1 MKRIQQPLV
10 FNPVYCKNIWGGC
23 LIAAMPRRSFVPSP
37 CGESWELSAH
47 PAGTTSVRI
56 GAFKGALLSQ
66 LTETFGASLIGT
78 SASSPTRFPLLF
90 KIIDAMDRLSVQVH
104 PNDAN
109 ASLTKGEPKSEMW
122 YVLDTAPDAC
132 VYAGLKPGTDAQ
144 MFAAAIRDGT
154 AADRMFRLPVRRGD
168 ALYIPGGL
176 VHAIGPGCL
185 IYEVQQSS
193 NTTYRLFDWNRV
205 DASGEPRELH
215 VEKGL
220 LSIDWMLPPPSLRRA
235 VPLAREGRNAWGDVL
250 KTPYFHLRQ
259 VRVREQEKI
268 PLDGTTFH
276 ALFTLRGGAKITCGG
291 VTVELAAN
299 SSCLVPADGVEYSVE
314 PVETETELLIT
325 ALR

>member
-10 FNPVYCKNIWGGC
+10 FTPFYCKNIWGGC
-23 LIAAMPRRSFVPSP
+23 LIAAMPQRSFVPSP

-47 PAGTTSVRI
+47 PAGATPVRD
-56 GAFKGALLSQ
+56 GAFKGESLAQ
-66 LTETFGASLIGT
+66 LTATFGASLIGT
-78 SASSPTRFPLLF
+78 AAPSPDRFPLLF

-109 ASLTKGEPKSEMW
+109 AALTKGEPKSEMW
-122 YVLDTAPDAC
+122 YVLDAAPDAC
-132 VYAGLKPGTDAQ
+132 VYAGLKPGTDART
-144 MFAAAIRDGT
+144 FASAIRDGT
-154 AADRMFRLPVRRGD
+154 AADRMTRLPVRRGD

-220 LSIDWMLPPPSLRRA
+220 LSIDWMLPTPSLRRA
-235 VPLAREGRNAWGDVL
+235 VPLARAGRNACGDVL
-250 KTPYFHLRQ
+250 KTPYFHLWQ
-259 VRVREQEKI
+259 VCLRDQEKI

-276 ALFTLRGGAKITCGG
+276 ALFTLRGGLKVACGG
-291 VTVELAAN
+291 VTVELAEN
-299 SSCLVPADGVEYSVE
+299 SSCLVPADGIEYGVE
-314 PVETETELLIT
+314 PVGTETELLIT

>member
-1 MKRIQQPLV
+1 MKRIRQPLV
-10 FNPVYCKNIWGGC
+10 FTPVYSKNIWGGC

-47 PAGTTSVRI
+47 PSGSTSVRE
-56 GAFKGALLSQ
+56 GTFTGTSLMQ
-66 LTETFGASLIGT
+66 LAETFGPSLIGI
-78 SASSPTRFPLLF
+78 AAPSPNRFPLLF

-109 ASLTKGEPKSEMW
+109 ASLTNGEPKSEMW
-122 YVLDTAPDAC
+122 YVLDAAPDAC
-132 VYAGLKPGTDAQ
+132 VYAGLTQGTDAQ
-144 MFAAAIRDGT
+144 TFAAAIRDGT
-154 AADRMFRLPVRRGD
+154 AADRMNRLPVRRGD

-220 LSIDWMLPPPSLRRA
+220 LSIDWKLPTPSLRRA
-235 VPLAREGRNAWGDVL
+235 VPQTCAGRNEWSDVL
-250 KTPYFHLRQ
+250 TTPYFHLRQ
-259 VRVREQEKI
+259 LCIRESEKI

-276 ALFTLRGGAKITCGG
+276 ALFALSGSVRVTCGG
-291 VTVELAAN
+291 VTVEFAEN
-299 SSCLVPADGVEYSVE
+299 SSCLVPADGIEYSLE
-314 PVETETELLIT
+314 PVGTETELLIT
-325 ALR
+325 ALQ